1 MNLTVARLKLSMLM
15 ASIGIILLGLAV
27 GLVVAKLAFGA
38 SIGTTMILGILTFIV
53 ILNVIQWLFGPYLIQ
68 AAYHVHEV
76 TINDAQYSWLYNLVA
91 EAASYNKISMPKVF
105 IADVPFPNA
114 FAYGSPIA
122 GKRIAFTMPILR
134 LLNREELLA
143 VAGHELGHLKHRD
156 VEVMLAVGLIPALIF
171 YLGYW
176 MFWGGMFGEGNGRN
190 NNGGLILLLG
200 LAMVVVSY
208 LFQFLVLFINRM
220 RESYADVNSA
230 TTVPGGAEN
239 LQIALAKLTLST
251 DPKAMEKYKRKQGAT
266 GQISSMLFFNS
277 PTDEEVPTYNAKEL
291 VEIWKHTKVSPFADF
306 FMDHPHPAKRIQL
319 LEKMKY
325 SNS

>member
-1 MNLTVARLKLSMLM
+1 MNLTVIRLKLSMLM

-27 GLVVAKLAFGA
+27 GLVVANLVFGA
-38 SIGTTMILGILTFIV
+38 SFGVSLIMGILSFIV
-53 ILNVIQWLFGPYLIQ
+53 VLNVIQWLFGPYLIQ
-68 AAYHVHEV
+68 ATYHTHEV
-76 TINDAQYSWLYNLVA
+76 SPSDPQYSWLYSIVA
-91 EAASYNKISMPKVF
+91 EAASYNRISMPKVF

-122 GKRIAFTMPILR
+122 GRRIAFTMPILR

-143 VAGHELGHLKHRD
+143 VTGHELGHLKHRD

-176 MFWGGMFGEGNGRN
+176 LFWGGMFGEGNGRN
-190 NNGGLILLLG
+190 NNAGSLFLIGIALV
-200 LAMVVVSY
+200 AVSY

-220 RESYADVNSA
+220 REAYADVNSA
-230 TTVPGGAEN
+230 STVPGGADN
-239 LQIALAKLTLST
+239 LQMALAKLTLST
-251 DPKAMEKYKRKQGAT
+251 DPRALEKYKKKNGVN
-266 GQISSMLFFNS
+266 GQVSSMLFFNS
-277 PTDEEVPTYNAKEL
+277 PTNEEIPTDDAREL
-291 VEIWKHTKVSPFADF
+291 VEIWKHTKVSPLADF

-325 SNS
+325 S